1 MQHTSATRGSKRP
14 RTSGSTSVPTSGKL
28 TAILPPRS
36 SRKSKGR
43 SHADPQCNKL
53 YQGRRTAD
61 GCTVTVNGKPLP
73 LGLEVWNHSPTGLEW
88 GYAGSGPA
96 QLALALLLDHL
107 RDRRRAVESHQRF
120 KFAVVAR
127 LPRDGWALTS
137 TEIDEALQVIRTPDS
152 IPSPTERAW

>member
-1 MQHTSATRGSKRP
+1 MPTRQS
-14 RTSGSTSVPTSGKL
+14 
-28 TAILPPRS
+28 
-36 SRKSKGR
+36 
-43 SHADPQCNKL
+43 NKL

-127 LPRDGWALTS
+127 LPRDGWELTS
-137 TEIDEALQVIRTPDS
+137 TEIAEALQVIRTPDS

>member
-1 MQHTSATRGSKRP
+1 MPTRQS
-14 RTSGSTSVPTSGKL
+14 
-28 TAILPPRS
+28 
-36 SRKSKGR
+36 
-43 SHADPQCNKL
+43 NKL

-107 RDRRRAVESHQRF
+107 RDRRRAVEFHQRF

-127 LPRDGWALTS
+127 LPRDGWELTS

>member
-1 MQHTSATRGSKRP
+1 MP
-14 RTSGSTSVPTSGKL
+14 
-28 TAILPPRS
+28 I
-36 SRKSKGR
+36 
-43 SHADPQCNKL
+43 PQCNKL

-61 GCTVTVNGKPLP
+61 GCIVTVNGKPLP

-107 RDRRRAVESHQRF
+107 GNRRRAVELHQRF

-127 LPRDGWALTS
+127 LPRDGWELTS
-137 TEIDEALQVIRTPDS
+137 TEIDEALQAIC
-152 IPSPTERAW
+152 IPNAIPASTERAW